1 MNSVGRS
8 LLHLYTAVFRADGPI
23 APFIIELMG
32 WSCFPYAIAALLP
45 DLRIMSERDGV
56 IA

>member
-1 MNSVGRS
+1 MRPWVPASPLQRS
-8 LLHLYTAVFRADGPI
+8 FLADGPI
-23 APFIIELMG
+23 APFIVELMF

-56 IA
+56 MA